1 MKKLTAGI
9 FTVLMGLVTVNA
21 AEAAV
26 ASKGYVDEKVGGA
39 TTAVE
44 TLQQTV
50 VANKLAAEKLVSDYK
65 TENDAKVNANTAAI
79 AENAAD
85 ILANT
90 GLISDNA
97 DAIAANTEA
106 INNEKT
112 AREQADTALD
122 TRLVEVEKFSGTGEG
137 SVAKQIADAVAG
149 ETSAR
154 EAADTALD
162 TSLKAYADQA
172 EVDAIS
178 AAGTA
183 ADSKIATAL
192 ADYSTTTEMNTAI
205 TNANDAQTATITDAY
220 EAADATLQGNI
231 DTLSGTVSSN
241 KTAADTGIQEAK
253 AAAAAASTAAAQA
266 LTDAKAYA
274 DQEDAKIETKIGNV
288 AEGKTVV
295 QMIEAAQEAATYDD
309 TEVRGLISAE
319 ETARTEAD
327 AAINTKI
334 GTIADGK
341 TVSGLISDNAAAIA
355 TKLTDTT
362 TISEDGKYVLT
373 AVTVGDDTTYAWELI
388 TRETGTEQE

>member
-50 VANKLAAEKLVSDYK
+50 AANKLAAEKLVSDYK

-106 INNEKT
+106 INDEKT
-112 AREQADTALD
+112 ARETAVSGLD
-122 TRLVEVEKFSGTGEG
+122 ERLVEVEKFSGTGEG

-154 EAADTALD
+154 EAADAELQ
-162 TSLKAYADQA
+162 ADI
-172 EVDAIS
+172 DAI
-178 AAGTA
+178 
-183 ADSKIATAL
+183 
-192 ADYSTTTEMNTAI
+192 N
-205 TNANDAQTATITDAY
+205 N
-220 EAADATLQGNI
+220 
-231 DTLSGTVSSN
+231 
-241 KTAADTGIQEAK
+241 ADTGILKQAQTYADGLATNYD
-253 AAAAAASTAAAQA
+253 AAGSAAQA
-266 LTDAKAYA
+266 LADAKTYA
-274 DQEDAKIETKIGNV
+274 DTAEADAIAAAAEAAKIYIDADELAASQTVQNSAIETAYKAADKVIADSIGNV

-295 QMIEAAQEAATYDD
+295 EMIEAAQTAATYDD
-309 TEVRGLISAE
+309 AEVRGLISDNADAIDAIE
-319 ETARTEAD
+319 ASAYATSGITAAKVSAYDAYDAKITANTAAAAAAQETAD
-327 AAINTKI
+327 AAIPAPTGECQDAANKCVLTFNNTEYAWEVI
-334 GTIADGK
+334 ERA
-341 TVSGLISDNAAAIA
+341 
-355 TKLTDTT
+355 TDTT
-362 TISEDGKYVLT
+362 LE
-373 AVTVGDDTTYAWELI
+373 
-388 TRETGTEQE
+388 

>member
-50 VANKLAAEKLVSDYK
+50 AANKLAAEKLVSDYK
-65 TENDAKVNANTAAI
+65 TENDDKVNANTAAI

-97 DAIAANTEA
+97 GAIAANTEA

-154 EAADTALD
+154 EAADAELQ
-162 TSLKAYADQA
+162 ADI
-172 EVDAIS
+172 DAI
-178 AAGTA
+178 
-183 ADSKIATAL
+183 
-192 ADYSTTTEMNTAI
+192 N
-205 TNANDAQTATITDAY
+205 N
-220 EAADATLQGNI
+220 
-231 DTLSGTVSSN
+231 
-241 KTAADTGIQEAK
+241 ADTGILKQAQTYADGLATNYD
-253 AAAAAASTAAAQA
+253 AAGSAAQA
-266 LTDAKAYA
+266 LADAKTYA
-274 DQEDAKIETKIGNV
+274 DTAEADAIAAAAEAAKIYIDADELAASQTAQNSAIETAYKAADKVITDSIGDV
-288 AEGKTVV
+288 AAGKTVV
-295 QMIEAAQEAATYDD
+295 GMIAEAQAEATYDD
-309 TEVRGLISAE
+309 AEVRGLI
-319 ETARTEAD
+319 AD
-327 AAINTKI
+327 NAS
-334 GTIADGK
+334 D
-341 TVSGLISDNAAAIA
+341 ISDNATAIA

-362 TISEDGKYVLT
+362 TISEDGVYVLT